1 MVIDMLAYLSFCLI
15 LAFLIMTLFV
25 DQSWRRL
32 IWNNK
37 SRIFRIVKQG
47 DKYYPEKRF
56 LWFFFVRIKD
66 SYSDYVRFWSKED
79 AWDYIQKFL
88 QDFKEEQLTKRELI
102 DFSNL
107 KGKEGKK
114 YEKETDTF

>member
-15 LAFLIMTLFV
+15 LAFLIMALFV

-47 DKYYPEKRF
+47 DKYYPEKKISLVLLCKNKRF
-56 LWFFFVRIKD
+56 LR
-66 SYSDYVRFWSKED
+66 
-79 AWDYIQKFL
+79 
-88 QDFKEEQLTKRELI
+88 
-102 DFSNL
+102 
-107 KGKEGKK
+107 
-114 YEKETDTF
+114 